1 MPALPADKLKMMVTE
16 IATQKNLLQEAFR
29 ALQESQTAAPAS
41 WLRRLRES
49 AMARFEEIGFPT
61 TKDEEWKYTNVA
73 PIARAGFA
81 PSLAEETPTAL
92 DDLAGFGIA
101 ETRDSRLVFVNGALR
116 TDLSSLTALPPEV
129 VALDLSEAIADARY
143 SEIVREHLTRHADF
157 VINGFTALNTAFINH
172 GAFVYIPKGVTVEVP
187 LNLLFISDATGANK
201 VTFPR
206 VLVVADENSNAT
218 LLESH
223 LSSSDEAYFTNAVV
237 EVVLKDGARLEH
249 YKVQREST
257 QAFHVATTVTDLG
270 ASSSY
275 DATTITFGAQLS
287 RHDVNVTM
295 DHEGA
300 ECWVDGLYL
309 VTGSQ
314 HTDTH
319 SVIDHRKPHCTSHQL
334 YKGILD
340 GKSRAVFNGKVF
352 VRHDAQKTDAM
363 QTNKNLLLSNEAR
376 VDTKPQLE
384 ILADDVKCAH
394 GAAVGQIEEEE
405 LFYLETRGIHP
416 DLARNL
422 LTYGFAEEVI
432 GKIKIESIRAQL
444 DEAVLN
450 RLNARL
456 EA

>member
-1 MPALPADKLKMMVTE
+1 MVTE
-16 IATQKNLLQEAFR
+16 LVKQKDSFQNAFRTLQEGLAG
-29 ALQESQTAAPAS
+29 APAS
-41 WLRRLRES
+41 WIGRLREN
-49 AMARFEEIGFPT
+49 AMARFEELGFPT
-61 TKDEEWKYTNVA
+61 TKEEEWKYTNVA
-73 PIARAGFA
+73 PIARADFKPGI
-81 PSLAEETPTAL
+81 ETPTGATS
-92 DDLAGFGIA
+92 AKEFASFEIT
-101 ETRDSRLVFVNGALR
+101 ETKDSQLVFVNGQLR
-116 TDLSSLTALPPEV
+116 NDLSSLTALPPEV
-129 VALDLSEAIADARY
+129 VALDLSQALGDERY
-143 SEIVREHLTRHADF
+143 SEIVRAQLARHADF
-157 VINGFTALNTAFINH
+157 VANAFTALNTAFIDQ
-172 GAFVYIPKGVTVEVP
+172 GAFVYIPKGVTVTTP
-187 LNLLFISDATGANK
+187 LHLLFISDAETSQ

-206 VLVVADENSNAT
+206 VLVVAEENSDTT
-218 LLESH
+218 LIESYVSAH
-223 LSSSDEAYFTNAVV
+223 DSRYFTNAVV
-237 EVVLKDGARLEH
+237 EVVLKNGARLEH
-249 YKVQREST
+249 YKVQREAT
-257 QAFHVATTVTDLG
+257 QAFHVAMTAVGLG
-270 ASSSY
+270 PSSSY
-275 DATTITFGAQLS
+275 DATTITFGSQLS
-287 RHDVNVTM
+287 RHDIHVTM
-295 DHEGA
+295 DNEGA

-309 VTGSQ
+309 VTGTQ

-352 VRHDAQKTDAM
+352 VRHNAQKTDAM
-363 QTNKNLLLSNEAR
+363 QTNKNLLLSNDAR

-394 GAAVGQIEEEE
+394 GAAIGQIEEDA

-432 GKIKIESIRAQL
+432 GKIKVESIRRQL

>member
-1 MPALPADKLKMMVTE
+1 MATE
-16 IATQKNLLQEAFR
+16 ISEQANSYHSAFR
-29 ALQESQTAAPAS
+29 TLKESQRDGHGS
-41 WLRRLRES
+41 WLAPLREH
-49 AMARFEEIGFPT
+49 AMDSFNELGFPS

-73 PIARAGFA
+73 PIAKVDFK
-81 PSLAEETPTAL
+81 PQTVSTANEIGAKEL
-92 DDLAGFGIA
+92 DNFSVPEA
-101 ETRDSRLVFVNGALR
+101 TTSQLVFVNGVLR
-116 TDLSSLTALPPEV
+116 EDLSSLTALPPEV
-129 VALDLSEAIADARY
+129 AVIDLARAIADERY
-143 SEIVREHLTRHADF
+143 SEIVRMHLARKADY
-157 VINGFTALNTAFINH
+157 VAHGFIALNTAFISS
-172 GAFVYIPKGVTVEVP
+172 GAFVYVPKGVVVNAP
-187 LNLLFISDATGANK
+187 IQLLFISDGNQTAN
-201 VTFPR
+201 FPR
-206 VLVVADENSNAT
+206 VLVVAEANSNLT
-218 LLESH
+218 LIENYVSGGG
-223 LSSSDEAYFTNAVV
+223 DAYFTNAVV
-237 EVVLKDGARLEH
+237 EIVLEEGARLEH
-249 YKVQREST
+249 YKVQRESAT
-257 QAFHVATTVTDLG
+257 AFHVATTVADLG
-270 ASSSY
+270 PSSSY
-275 DATTITFGAQLS
+275 DATTVTFGAQLS
-287 RHDVNVTM
+287 RHDINVTM

-309 VTGSQ
+309 VATAQ

-340 GKSRAVFNGKVF
+340 GKSRAVFNGKIF

-394 GAAVGQIEEEE
+394 GAAVGQIDEDEM
-405 LFYLETRGIHP
+405 FYLETRGIHP

>member
-1 MPALPADKLKMMVTE
+1 MMVTE
-16 IATQKNLLQEAFR
+16 IATKTNSFQKAFQ
-29 ALQESQTAAPAS
+29 ALQESQTAAAAS
-41 WLRRLRES
+41 WLQRLREN
-49 AMARFEEIGFPT
+49 AMARVEEVGFPT

-73 PIARAGFA
+73 PIAKAGFR
-81 PSLAEETPTAL
+81 PLLPEETATAQI
-92 DDLAGFGIA
+92 DFSSFGIP
-101 ETRDSRLVFVNGALR
+101 ETKDSRLVFVNGRLR
-116 TDLSSLTALPPEV
+116 TDLSSLTALPAEV
-129 VALDLSEAIADARY
+129 VVLDLSQAIADERY
-143 SEIVREHLTRHADF
+143 SEIVREHLARHADF
-157 VINGFTALNTAFINH
+157 VINSFTALNTAFIEH
-172 GAFVYIPKGVTVEVP
+172 GAFVYIPKGVTVAVP

-206 VLVVADENSNAT
+206 VLVVAEENSKAT
-218 LLESH
+218 LLESY
-223 LSSSDEAYFTNAVV
+223 LSSGDEAYFTNAVV

-257 QAFHVATTVTDLG
+257 QAFHVATTVADLG

-275 DATTITFGAQLS
+275 DTTTITFGAQLS

-340 GKSRAVFNGKVF
+340 GKSRAVFNGKIF

-394 GAAVGQIEEEE
+394 GAAVGQIEEDE

-432 GKIKIESIRAQL
+432 GKLTIESIRTQL